1 MRFQATARAER
12 AIRTVARKPL
22 FGRASMVGRLPRLI
36 GSRDTT
42 SRALARALR
51 TTGLGRIPR
60 EEREWI
66 GRIDARRRELAADE
80 TALPPGFEPG
90 STGVAAAWFANI
102 EEPVPIWAIARLFS
116 IPPAWGVFQMRLVRE
131 LAPKS
136 CLELGTGLGLSAAY
150 QAAALELNGDGTLAT
165 LEGARTWGAIAE
177 QGLSALGLAGRGEVR
192 LGLIDDILPEV
203 ARQMAPI
210 DYAFLDA
217 DHSEE
222 ATLEHFD
229 IILPHLSPEAV
240 VLLDDITRS
249 EEIRRAWRAIRR
261 REHVSTSLALGRMG
275 VVAIR

>member
-1 MRFQATARAER
+1 
-12 AIRTVARKPL
+12 
-22 FGRASMVGRLPRLI
+22 MVGRLPRLI
-36 GSRDTT
+36 GRRDTT

-51 TTGLGRIPR
+51 TTGLGRIPD

-66 GRIDARRRELAADE
+66 ARIDARRRELADDR

-90 STGVAAAWFANI
+90 SKGVAAAWFANI

-136 CLELGTGLGLSAAY
+136 CLELGTGLGISAAY
-150 QAAALELNGDGTLAT
+150 QAAALELNGAGALTT

-177 QGLSALGLAGRGEVR
+177 QGLSALGLAERSQVR
-192 LGLIDDILPEV
+192 LGVIDDILPQV

-222 ATLEHFD
+222 ATVEHFD
-229 IILPHLSPEAV
+229 MICPHLSPEAV
-240 VLLDDITRS
+240 VLLDDIKRS
-249 EEIRRAWRAIRR
+249 EEIGRAWEAIGS
-261 REHVSTSLALGRMG
+261 REHVSTSIALGRMG